1 METPKLKLE
10 LVFFHSP
17 IHDFHV
23 LVESRKT
30 MLESLEERFRVS
42 VISYRSISVDH
53 FSDDTKIYIPFIAS
67 GGCEEIFQSNAY
79 MLPLP
84 LIFLY
89 DHLHNSLPAALEL
102 TTYFSRGR
110 LHVPMIFSEKE
121 LRPETMEI
129 FFRMQHTVRKLKKT
143 RIALIGGPSPWLLSS
158 GVDFDAFTR
167 MFGIHFEHISIQS
180 LANSFNEH
188 TKLSLENQALY
199 KKILK
204 QATKLTGCTSEDVY
218 DSVRM
223 YQALDDLMV
232 YHSCN
237 AVTVKCFDLVPECKV
252 TACNALSLLN
262 RSGIPAACE
271 GDVHSLLGM
280 VFAGELTNQPVFMA
294 NPVFF
299 DRENNTM
306 DVAHCSIPL
315 SMTET
320 YGFNTHFETGISVGI
335 EGCLKPG
342 ESYTAVKWMGEKM
355 ERFFVSEGISLA
367 SEHQDYKCRT
377 QMRFSM
383 EEPLDTFHFKGMGN
397 HILLVKGKHYRTF
410 RDWDQYMI
418 YRR

>member
-67 GGCEEIFQSNAY
+67 GGCEEIFQSYAY

-335 EGCLKPG
+335 EGCL
-342 ESYTAVKWMGEKM
+342 
-355 ERFFVSEGISLA
+355 
-367 SEHQDYKCRT
+367 
-377 QMRFSM
+377 
-383 EEPLDTFHFKGMGN
+383 
-397 HILLVKGKHYRTF
+397 
-410 RDWDQYMI
+410 
-418 YRR
+418 